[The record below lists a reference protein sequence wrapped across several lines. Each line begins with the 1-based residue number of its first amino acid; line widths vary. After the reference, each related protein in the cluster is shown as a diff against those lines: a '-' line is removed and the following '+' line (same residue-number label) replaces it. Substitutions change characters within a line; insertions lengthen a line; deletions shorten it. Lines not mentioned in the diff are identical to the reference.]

1 MKQNKSKRIFQH
13 NLYVQNNN
21 ITMSHYGFNNCI
33 KLNCLKKLFYARTK
47 NIKKLRTVLH
57 VHSRSKLR
65 IKCAFYTTHVCSPT
79 CAEKTKKP
87 KILNSKDK

>member
-1 MKQNKSKRIFQH
+1 MTIQKIFINISAEDNKHSK
-13 NLYVQNNN
+13 V
-21 ITMSHYGFNNCI
+21 I

-57 VHSRSKLR
+57 VHSQTKLR